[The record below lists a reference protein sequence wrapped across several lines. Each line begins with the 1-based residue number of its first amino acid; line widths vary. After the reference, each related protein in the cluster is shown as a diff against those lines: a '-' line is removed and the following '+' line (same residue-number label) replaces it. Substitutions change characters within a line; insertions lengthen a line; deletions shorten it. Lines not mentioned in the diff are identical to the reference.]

1 MDVAAEPWTLRG
13 DLYAAAPEGAHAPRG
28 GAPGVEIAVIGPG
41 ALGCLFGGRLAD
53 AGHHVTLVHHRQDY
67 VDSVNADGL
76 RIDSEVEGAPSIELS
91 IAATTDA
98 ETVDPVDLA
107 IVFVK
112 AHVTEAALDQHEA
125 CIGLDTVVLS
135 LQNGLRH
142 DEILR
147 EHVGP
152 ERALAGT
159 TYQGAILDGPGRI
172 TQTAAGPSTFGGK
185 NEAAARRVVD
195 ALDEAGLPAEL
206 TDDPERIIWEKQL
219 LSIGIK
225 PMAGLMRITN
235 DRAVSTPARRDLMR
249 QLITEAVRVAR
260 ARGVDLPD
268 RDHAEGVIEICTGTD
283 HYSST
288 LQDVWAERKTE
299 IDEING
305 ALLKM
310 ADEAGVDVP
319 ANRIVTTLVRGL
331 EESYT

>member
-1 MDVAAEPWTLRG
+1 MEV
-13 DLYAAAPEGAHAPRG
+13 
-28 GAPGVEIAVIGPG
+28 AVIGPG
-41 ALGCLFGGRLAD
+41 ALGSLFGARLAD
-53 AGHHVTLVHHRQDY
+53 AGHDVTLIHHRQDY
-67 VDSVNADGL
+67 VDRVNADGI
-76 RIDSEVEGAPSIELS
+76 RIESEVDGAPSLEL
-91 IAATTDA
+91 AVPATTDA
-98 ETVDPVDLA
+98 ASVGPVDLT

-112 AHVTEAALDQHEA
+112 AHITEAALEQHGA
-125 CIGLDTVVLS
+125 CIGPDTAVLS

-142 DEILR
+142 DEILH
-147 EHVGP
+147 EHVGSKQ
-152 ERALAGT
+152 ALAGT
-159 TYQGAILDGPGRI
+159 TYQGAVLEGPGHI
-172 TQTAAGPSTFGGK
+172 TQTAAGPSTFGGE
-185 NEAAARRVVD
+185 NETTARRVADV
-195 ALDEAGLPAEL
+195 LDDAGLPTEL
-206 TDDPERIIWEKQL
+206 TDDPERTIWEKQL

-235 DRAVSTPARRDLMR
+235 DRAVATRARRDLMR
-249 QLITEAVRVAR
+249 QLINEAVRVAR

-305 ALLKM
+305 ALLEM

-319 ANRIVTTLVRGL
+319 ANRTVTTLVRGL